1 VERTPLLLYLGL
13 AGDPQRA
20 AVAPALAAA
29 AERAGWAFEL
39 YYDDFRTGRHFGG
52 GDPDAAARPGHAAG
66 SLVAGGRHAEHLLW
80 LGTRFELVALGDP
93 CCLLWP
99 ALTALGAETLA
110 ATADPAELF
119 EAAFDRLGQPLPRL
133 ALVLDGRPQGPHGLV
148 TSPYVFPSFFAGE
161 PALGIDVSSDGGL
174 LGRLERLGIGSL
186 RGLYLEPE
194 RAAALAASLDSS
206 EGNAAGSTYASLTAE
221 LAKRHAGWGQGVL
234 LGDPKLV
241 AAQLPKARR
250 LRLLPLYGQPQT
262 DVIERCEELVR
273 RAREPVFGRQYDDH
287 DFFALARL
295 GHGLQVLDPDPPFD
309 AACALTTPNGP
320 PPKALSDMEPDDA
333 QLQAW
338 ADEGRILLTLLFWTG
353 MVRELHC
360 IPPLLDLAAA
370 TGLRGGLL
378 VTAETVEHADGPA
391 LALLSVPVQQGGV
404 FGLLE
409 PLLASTGRGVAA
421 EALLPPGT
429 LAAALGEA
437 RAAAAKGL
445 PHGMEPRG
453 WWPLLDTELVPRRP
467 PRLGRRAG
475 RPVVFFTPRGGG
487 AEPAAA
493 TRERPGRRDLRGLAA
508 NAVHAARL
516 DAFFEERRPF
526 EHVRPG
532 APDRAVAEAVRSAG
546 FSYMW
551 TKATFGAPAVPLREQ
566 DFVAL
571 SLTAGNWDGWS
582 PFYTVGAARDLERA
596 ERRLRRSGGPGW
608 LAATVDSPLWLL
620 PGELLERSGELYRI
634 ATLAAEGGKSGQ
646 LVNVTP
652 NVVARY
658 ARLLDDRGALN
669 DRARNRSR

>member
-1 VERTPLLLYLGL
+1 MERTPLLLYLGL

-52 GDPDAAARPGHAAG
+52 GDPDAPPPGRATG
-66 SLVAGGRHAEHLLW
+66 STVAGGRHAEHLLW
-80 LGTRFELVALGDP
+80 LATRFELVALGHP
-93 CCLLWP
+93 HCLLWP
-99 ALTALGAETLA
+99 ALAALGAETLA

-119 EAAFDRLGQPLPRL
+119 EAAFDRLGQPLPRI

-148 TSPYVFPSFFAGE
+148 VAPYVFPSFFAGE
-161 PALGIDVSSDGGL
+161 PALGIDVSSDADL
-174 LGRLERLGIGSL
+174 LGRIERLGVGSL

-194 RAAALAASLDSS
+194 RAGALAASLHSS
-206 EGNAAGSTYASLTAE
+206 EGEAGATYASLTAE
-221 LAKRHAGWGQGVL
+221 LAERHADWGQGVL
-234 LGDPKLV
+234 LGDPVLV

-262 DVIERCEELVR
+262 DVIARCEELVR

-309 AACALTTPNGP
+309 AACALMAVGGRP
-320 PPKALSDMEPDDA
+320 PTALSESEPDDA

-338 ADEGRILLTLLFWTG
+338 ADEGRILVTLLFWTG

-378 VTAETVEHADGPA
+378 VTAETIEHAGGSA
-391 LALLSVPVQQGGV
+391 LSLLSVPADQGGV

-429 LAAALGEA
+429 LAAALAEA

-445 PHGMEPRG
+445 PDGMEPRG

-467 PRLGRRAG
+467 PRLGRRSG

-487 AEPAAA
+487 AEPA
-493 TRERPGRRDLRGLAA
+493 TTPERPRRRDLRSLAV

-516 DAFFEERRPF
+516 DALFEERRPF

-551 TKATFGAPAVPLREQ
+551 TKAAFGGPAVPVREG

-582 PFYTVGAARDLERA
+582 PFYTVSAARDLERA

-620 PGELLERSGELYRI
+620 PGELLERSGELYRV
-634 ATLAAEGGKSGQ
+634 ATLAAAGGKSGE

-658 ARLLDDRGALN
+658 ARLLDDRGLFSDTAS
-669 DRARNRSR
+669 SRRP